1 MRGLTRSLCI
11 WWLALALPVHG
22 WAAAAMLF
30 CATGSRHPAHV
41 EAAAHTASQVHNSV
55 HVLHGAHQT
64 SDGSRSQ
71 AGQLPLAK
79 DAVPHCHGH
88 ATSLSDHSLPQVENP
103 DDPGLMSPHGPCSV
117 CMDCCFMLG
126 LPALEALTAPAP
138 TTDQRHSPR
147 VHMVASRATDTPD
160 RPPRT
165 CVA

>member
-88 ATSLSDHSLPQVENP
+88 ATSLSDQGLPQVENA
-103 DDPGLMSPHGPCSV
+103 DAPGLMSPHGPCSV

-126 LPALEALTAPAP
+126 LPALQALVAPAP
-138 TTDQRHSPR
+138 TAEQLHSPR
-147 VHMVASRATDTPD
+147 VQMVSSRATDTPD